1 MLYVS
6 VGILGRSKLANT
18 QILEFLRRTSSTYHD
33 ANTLKSSIGLY
44 HIILLYDLA
53 TTPPEVS

>member
-18 QILEFLRRTSSTYHD
+18 QILGFLHRTSSSYHD
-33 ANTLKSSIGLY
+33 ANTLKSPIGHLPY
-44 HIILLYDLA
+44 NFALRLSYD
-53 TTPPEVS
+53 TS

>member
-1 MLYVS
+1 MLYVP

-18 QILEFLRRTSSTYHD
+18 QILGFLHRTSSSYHD
-33 ANTLKSSIGLY
+33 ANTLKSPIY